1 MQNLGAELRAYRS
14 RTGIK
19 QEALAAQ
26 LQISQAFVS
35 RLEAGRIEPGS
46 KILLRIRNLL
56 DNPGNRPVLDHVLT
70 SVRRSPHVICVIQPQ
85 GDNMRY
91 VALSEGFINHPQF
104 APTAEGQVFRKQAS
118 EDGARL
124 VSSIIDSGAFD
135 GDVESIDVM
144 WKAEIDGFENYW
156 CSINT
161 PIRAGENDWYLHCA
175 MNQIEAGEF
184 AHRLEARDGRLLIV
198 RRFQ

>member
-1 MQNLGAELRAYRS
+1 MRNLGAELRAYRS

-35 RLEAGRIEPGS
+35 RLEAGRTEPGDR
-46 KILLRIRNLL
+46 ILLRIRNLL

-70 SVRRSPHVICVIQPQ
+70 GVRRSPHVICVIQPE
-85 GDNMRY
+85 GNNMRY
-91 VALSEGFINHPQF
+91 VALSQGFSNHPQF
-104 APTAEGQVFRKQAS
+104 ASTEEGGTFRKHAS

-124 VSSIIDSGAFD
+124 ISVIIDSGAFS

-184 AHRLEARDGRLLIV
+184 ARRLEERDGRLLIV
-198 RRFQ
+198 RHFQ